1 MYLRQGRTHPFWN
14 GRSNSSDTTTQETA
28 NWEWWTLIASLART
42 QILTSLVQM
51 MKVDTSRC
59 SGNEPALLPRKGEP
73 ERTAEIKP
81 NGAPLSH
88 SLLTL
93 QMHDCHAVISHQTV
107 LECCLLSQI
116 KAGKNL
122 EKISRER
129 CIIIKRELTPSNL
142 LFILL

>member
-1 MYLRQGRTHPFWN
+1 
-14 GRSNSSDTTTQETA
+14 
-28 NWEWWTLIASLART
+28 
-42 QILTSLVQM
+42 M

-59 SGNEPALLPRKGEP
+59 SGNEPALLPRKSEP

-81 NGAPLSH
+81 NGAPLFH

-122 EKISRER
+122 ENISRER
-129 CIIIKRELTPSNL
+129 YIIIKKELTPSNL

>member
-1 MYLRQGRTHPFWN
+1 M
-14 GRSNSSDTTTQETA
+14 S
-28 NWEWWTLIASLART
+28 
-42 QILTSLVQM
+42 
-51 MKVDTSRC
+51 
-59 SGNEPALLPRKGEP
+59 ALLPRKGEP
-73 ERTAEIKP
+73 TRAPEIEP
-81 NGAPLSH
+81 NRAPLFH

-93 QMHDCHAVISHQTV
+93 QITAKQANSHQTV

-129 CIIIKRELTPSNL
+129 YIIIKRELTPSNL

>member
-1 MYLRQGRTHPFWN
+1 
-14 GRSNSSDTTTQETA
+14 
-28 NWEWWTLIASLART
+28 
-42 QILTSLVQM
+42 M

-81 NGAPLSH
+81 NGAPLFH

-93 QMHDCHAVISHQTV
+93 QMHDYHAVISHQTV

-122 EKISRER
+122 ENISRER
-129 CIIIKRELTPSNL
+129 YIIIKKELTPSNL